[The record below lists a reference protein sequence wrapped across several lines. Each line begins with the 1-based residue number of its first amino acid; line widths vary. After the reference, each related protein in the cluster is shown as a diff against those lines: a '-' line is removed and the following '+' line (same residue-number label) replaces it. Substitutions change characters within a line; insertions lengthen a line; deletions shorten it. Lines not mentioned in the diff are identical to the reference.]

1 MRLKN
6 ATITNFRSI
15 GSISLALDSPGLHLV
30 LGSNLDNKSFDSNGS
45 GKSAMMEAVIWGLF
59 GEFLRSGESVDNI
72 IRKGEKSCAVEL
84 VVDPEDG
91 SGDVVINRSRSS
103 KKGLLTVTRAEDG
116 TPMFPAGNVN
126 EKQTELNEWLGTDF
140 TTFTNSVYFGKG
152 LAKFFMLSNDNDR
165 KDLLESILKIVSFDK
180 PLEAAKNKL
189 LVLNQRLGSVLT
201 NIEKKAA
208 VVFAENVRLEDQ
220 KKQLAEVTA
229 KVNEIK
235 TDKTVE
241 ITKLINQKAL
251 IQMDID
257 VHEEYKGR
265 YQRILDAVATEV
277 RQTRNNG
284 DALIAA
290 DATKKKGDV
299 TKDYVEKK
307 AAIQAEYDADLAE
320 LDKELEDINEVLI
333 PQQQLWASYGEEWYT
348 FKGRLEAVTN
358 ELGSFSSVNADSEC
372 PTCRSIVSSSHVK
385 DITERLIKNRY
396 LLKAALEEKAAV
408 KKALEQDVLTPL
420 NEALAV
426 NKKERAALD
435 GNRGTKLA
443 YLNAAV
449 SKLNADITE
458 WVAAEKRK
466 LDDKCAKM
474 ERQKSNEANAE
485 LNKTAVL
492 LAEVYTRHA
501 EVSNRIK
508 VLSEELAAAD
518 LTQTT
523 LTESVKKAEA
533 IILGYEAEL
542 KVLEADKRLM
552 EQELPMLEFCVE
564 AFGTKGIRSF
574 IFENSL
580 PFITERANYYST
592 YLTGGTIQIEISPTT
607 TTKTTG
613 SVKEKIA
620 VTATNSI
627 GSEVYGSNSDGERR
641 RVDVC
646 IILALQDLIAS
657 RASKPWKLMIFDE
670 IVDALDQTG
679 IQNLLDMLKSIGEET
694 AIYIISHSS
703 DLKQYF
709 DETILVTKEGGV
721 SRLG

>member
-1 MRLKN
+1 M
-6 ATITNFRSI
+6 
-15 GSISLALDSPGLHLV
+15 DSPGLHLV

-45 GKSAMMEAVIWGLF
+45 GKSALFEAVIWGLF

-72 IRKGEKSCAVEL
+72 IRKGEKTCSVVL
-84 VVDPEDG
+84 TVDPEDG

-103 KKGLLTVTRAEDG
+103 KKGLLTVTRASDG
-116 TPMFPAGNVN
+116 GALFPAGNVN
-126 EKQTELNEWLGTDF
+126 EKQAELNEWLGTDF

-189 LVLNQRLGSVLT
+189 STVSQKLGVVQS

-208 VVFAENVRLEDQ
+208 VLFAENVRLEDQ
-220 KKQLAEVTA
+220 RKQLDAVTA
-229 KVNEIK
+229 KVNEVK

-241 ITKLINQKAL
+241 VTKLINQKAL

-257 VHEEYKGR
+257 VFEEYKGR

-277 RQTRNNG
+277 RQMRNTG
-284 DALIAA
+284 DSLIAS
-290 DATKKKGDV
+290 DAAKKRGDV
-299 TKDYVEKK
+299 TKEYTDKK
-307 AAIQAEYDADLAE
+307 AAIQVEYDTELAE
-320 LDKELEDINEVLI
+320 LDTELEEINSVLV
-333 PQQQLWASYGEEWYT
+333 PQQELWASYGTEWHT
-348 FKGRLEAVTN
+348 FNGRLQAVVSQLN
-358 ELGSFSSVNADSEC
+358 SFSNVYANQTC
-372 PTCRSIVSSSHVK
+372 PTCPTCYSDVSEDHVASVVA
-385 DITERLIKNRY
+385 RLTKQKEDLAEALRQ
-396 LLKAALEEKAAV
+396 KEEVKRALETDV
-408 KKALEQDVLTPL
+408 LDPLNKALANNSKDRL
-420 NEALAV
+420 
-426 NKKERAALD
+426 ALD

-443 YLNAAV
+443 YLNAAIA
-449 SKLNADITE
+449 KLNADITE

-466 LDDKCAKM
+466 LDDKCAKL

-485 LNKTAVL
+485 LNNTAIL
-492 LAEVYTRHA
+492 LADANTRYT

-508 VLSEELAAAD
+508 VLSDELVAVDLAQTTLAAAVKKS
-518 LTQTT
+518 
-523 LTESVKKAEA
+523 ESV
-533 IILGYEAEL
+533 ISGYEEEL
-542 KVLEADKRLM
+542 KALEAEKVVLE
-552 EQELPMLEFCVE
+552 QEIPMLEFCVE
-564 AFGTKGIRSF
+564 AFSTKGIRSF

-592 YLTGGTIQIEISPTT
+592 YLTGGTIQIDISPTT

-613 SVKEKIA
+613 NVKEKIA

-657 RASKPWKLMIFDE
+657 RATKPWKLMIFDE
-670 IVDALDQTG
+670 VMDSLDDTG
-679 IQNLLDMLKSIGEET
+679 IQNLIDMLR
-694 AIYIISHSS
+694 AIASDSAVFIISHSS
-703 DLKQYF
+703 SLRQHF
-709 DETILVTKEGGV
+709 DEVLTVVKENGV
-721 SRLG
+721 SRVS

>member
-45 GKSAMMEAVIWGLF
+45 GKSALFEAVIWGLF

-116 TPMFPAGNVN
+116 APMFPAGNVN
-126 EKQTELNEWLGTDF
+126 EKQAELNEWLGTDF

-189 LVLNQRLGSVLT
+189 STVSQKLGVVQS
-201 NIEKKAA
+201 NIEKKSA
-208 VVFAENVRLEDQ
+208 VLSAEQVRLEDQ
-220 KKQLAEVTA
+220 RKQLDDVTA
-229 KVNEIK
+229 KVNEVK

-241 ITKLINQKAL
+241 VTKLINQKAL

-257 VHEEYKGR
+257 VFEEYKGR

-277 RQTRNNG
+277 RQMRNTG
-284 DALIAA
+284 DSLIAS
-290 DATKKKGDV
+290 DAAKKRGDV
-299 TKDYVEKK
+299 TKEYTDKK
-307 AAIQAEYDADLAE
+307 AAIQVEYDTELAE
-320 LDKELEDINEVLI
+320 LDTELEEINSVLV
-333 PQQQLWASYGEEWYT
+333 PQQELWASYGTEWHT
-348 FKGRLEAVTN
+348 FNGRLQAVVSQLN
-358 ELGSFSSVNADSEC
+358 SFSNVHANQTC
-372 PTCRSIVSSSHVK
+372 PTCHSDVSEDHVASVVARLTK
-385 DITERLIKNRY
+385 QKEDLTEALRQKEEVKR
-396 LLKAALEEKAAV
+396 ALETDV
-408 KKALEQDVLTPL
+408 LDPLNKALANNTKDRL
-420 NEALAV
+420 
-426 NKKERAALD
+426 ALD

-443 YLNAAV
+443 YLNAAI

-466 LDDKCAKM
+466 LDDKCAKL

-492 LAEVYTRHA
+492 LADANTRHT

-508 VLSEELAAAD
+508 VLSDELVAAD
-518 LTQTT
+518 LAQTT
-523 LTESVKKAEA
+523 LTAAVKKSESV
-533 IILGYEAEL
+533 ISGYEEEL
-542 KVLEADKRLM
+542 KALEAEKVVLE
-552 EQELPMLEFCVE
+552 QEIPMLEFCVE
-564 AFGTKGIRSF
+564 AFSTKGIRSF

-592 YLTGGTIQIEISPTT
+592 YLTGGTIQIDISPTT

-657 RASKPWKLMIFDE
+657 RATKPWKLMIFDE
-670 IVDALDQTG
+670 VMDALDQTG
-679 IQNLLDMLKSIGEET
+679 IQNLLDMLKALAGDT

>member
-6 ATITNFRSI
+6 VQINNFRSI
-15 GSISLALDSPGLHLV
+15 GSINLALDTPGLHLV

-45 GKSAMMEAVIWGLF
+45 GKSALFEAIIWGLF

-72 IRKGEKSCAVEL
+72 IRKGEKTCSVEL

-91 SGDVVINRSRSS
+91 SGDVVINRSRSP
-103 KKGLLTVTRAEDG
+103 KKGLLTVTKAEDG

-126 EKQTELNEWLGTDF
+126 EKQAELNEWLGTDF

-189 LVLNQRLGSVLT
+189 LVVNQRLGAVLT
-201 NIEKKAA
+201 NIDKKLA
-208 VVFAENVRLEDQ
+208 VVDAERVRLNDL
-220 KKQLAEVTA
+220 KTQLAEVTA
-229 KVNEIK
+229 KVNEVK
-235 TDKTVE
+235 TEKTVE
-241 ITKLINQKAL
+241 VTKLINQKAL

-277 RQTRNNG
+277 RQMRNNG
-284 DALIAA
+284 DALVAS
-290 DATKKKGDV
+290 DATKKRGEV
-299 TKDYVEKK
+299 TKEFLEKK
-307 AAIQAEYDADLAE
+307 EAIQAEYDTDLAGLNVE
-320 LDKELEDINEVLI
+320 LDEINGVLA
-333 PQQQLWASYGEEWYT
+333 PQQELWVSYGKEWHI
-348 FKGRLEAVTN
+348 FNGRLQSVLSQ
-358 ELGSFSSVNADSEC
+358 LGSFSNVHANQTC
-372 PTCRSIVSSSHVK
+372 PTCHSEVSEEHVASVVARLNKQK
-385 DITERLIKNRY
+385 DDLTQA
-396 LLKAALEEKAAV
+396 LKEKEAVKTALEN
-408 KKALEQDVLTPL
+408 DVLKPL
-420 NEALAV
+420 NDALAT
-426 NKKERAALD
+426 NTKDRNALD

-449 SKLNADITE
+449 SKMNADITE

-466 LDDKCAKM
+466 LDDKCAKL

-485 LNKTAVL
+485 LNKVALL
-492 LAEVYTRHA
+492 LADVYTKHT
-501 EVSNRIK
+501 EITNRIK
-508 VLSEELAAAD
+508 TLSDELVEAD
-518 LTQTT
+518 LAQTT
-523 LTESVKKAEA
+523 LVASVDKSEKVIA
-533 IILGYEAEL
+533 GYEAEL
-542 KVLEADKRLM
+542 VALDADKSVLEH
-552 EQELPMLEFCVE
+552 ELPMLEFCVE
-564 AFGTKGIRSF
+564 AFGPKGIRSF

-613 SVKEKIA
+613 SVKEKIS

-679 IQNLLDMLKSIGEET
+679 IQNLLDMLKALAEDT